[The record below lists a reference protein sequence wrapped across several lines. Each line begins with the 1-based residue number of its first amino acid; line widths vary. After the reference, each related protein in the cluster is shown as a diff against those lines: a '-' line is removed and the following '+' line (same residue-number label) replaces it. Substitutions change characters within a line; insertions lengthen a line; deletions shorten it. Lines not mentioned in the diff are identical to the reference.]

1 MAIKLCPDCFET
13 RCSRGLAF
21 ARINDFQNALIDYSE
36 AIALK
41 PNSANAFYNRA
52 LAYKNLGHFE
62 EAIGDYS
69 EAIRI
74 DSKHFQALN
83 NRGMALRDMGR
94 FKEAIV
100 DFDRCIAVNPEF
112 AECYWNKALT
122 HLITGDYSVAGAS
135 MNTDGKQKILR
146 QKCET
151 LRSLSGLAKN
161 RYLVKQYY
169 CTVSKVSVTQFSS
182 AAISK
187 SLIKKIALFCSRL
200 KNH

>member
-1 MAIKLCPDCFET
+1 M
-13 RCSRGLAF
+13 
-21 ARINDFQNALIDYSE
+21 IDYSE

-122 HLITGDYSVAGAS
+122 HLITGDYSVAGAP
-135 MNTDGKQKILR
+135 MNTDGKQNFTSKMRNFEEPLWLG
-146 QKCET
+146 KEP
-151 LRSLSGLAKN
+151 LSGKTILLHSEQGLGDTIQFC
-161 RYLVKQYY
+161 RY
-169 CTVSKVSVTQFSS
+169 
-182 AAISK
+182 IK